1 VWGWLREQVMKR
13 FSLEIVIMTLVCLT
27 AVAFAADLKPR
38 KPGPGDKCPVCGMFV
53 SKYSDFAAQIQ
64 FRDGTVAF
72 FDGPKD
78 MFTYYQ
84 ELSRYN
90 PGKKQSDV
98 VAVFVTSYYTLTSID
113 GLLAWYVAGSDVYGP
128 MGREL
133 IPFAKES
140 EAREFSRD
148 HKGKAL
154 LRFRAITPS
163 LVRGLN

>member
-1 VWGWLREQVMKR
+1 MQRLSFV
-13 FSLEIVIMTLVCLT
+13 IVIMTLVCL
-27 AVAFAADLKPR
+27 AAIAFAADLKPR

-53 SKYSDFAAQIQ
+53 AKYPDFAAQIQ
-64 FRDGTVAF
+64 FRGGTVAF

-78 MFTYYQ
+78 LFTYYHG
-84 ELSRYN
+84 LSRYN
-90 PGKKQSDV
+90 PRKKQADAA
-98 VAVFVTSYYTLTSID
+98 AVFVTSYYTLTPID
-113 GLLAWYVAGSDVYGP
+113 GLTAWYVAGSDVYGP

-154 LRFRAITPS
+154 LRFRAITPA
-163 LVRGLN
+163 VIAGLN